1 MQKVL
6 RRSKYIQ
13 NIGLANSLEIQKH
26 PSPHK
31 GIRFSNPTQFFFCI
45 LHNLLY
51 NVIQRHKHIRVI
63 LDQSVIYLSNIRK
76 YGQKKFVKN
85 IFLLKLFRL
94 NNSKQNK
101 FSTTKLSQI
110 QTTQFSPNQWAT
122 SMNVFFLPMHVGK
135 LLTPPKK
142 YCHLRFLNLPGLQKP
157 GRNRFPKKSCV

>member
-26 PSPHK
+26 PP
-31 GIRFSNPTQFFFCI
+31 RPPPFSQRHTIFKPNSIFFCI

-110 QTTQFSPNQWAT
+110 QTTQFTPNQ
-122 SMNVFFLPMHVGK
+122 
-135 LLTPPKK
+135 
-142 YCHLRFLNLPGLQKP
+142 
-157 GRNRFPKKSCV
+157 